1 MAKKNMTFSVS
12 LSLLTK
18 NFNKGIKAVQNS
30 LRSLRAQFQT
40 FVGGIGVGLGFQELI
55 DNAKSL
61 DKVQTTLRNVS
72 GSYDK
77 YGENM
82 KFIQGLSKKYNQDL
96 ITLTGNY
103 AKFYSAASY
112 AGFAL
117 EEQQH
122 IYESLTRASAYFNLT
137 ADETNG
143 VMLAVQQMISKGRV
157 SSEELRRQ
165 LGERLPGAMNL
176 AAIAAGKA
184 GLTLNGTTA
193 ELEEMI
199 KGGKVLAKD
208 LLPALANELDGLTQN
223 FNVDTIQGAT
233 AKLKNSFTELVQK
246 LKVGDIYKG
255 FLNGVSSGL
264 DYITKNLRD
273 VAYAVSGVLGTLF
286 LKGGME
292 KGVNGWNK
300 FFKGLEN
307 KLSAAQAKV
316 KVLQAETKE
325 FAKEN
330 GFRIIQ
336 RGERVYATPRTE
348 NYDPEKLKESKK
360 LSNQLNQQ
368 LREQN
373 TIQEQLNNKFGT
385 MSSKIWENVKAFGKM
400 IGIQA
405 AYYAIAAVL
414 STIVTK
420 VIKWAAEQKRIR
432 NLVKDTNDEFE
443 KLSNKIGVD
452 ESDLTATR
460 DRYLKKNADGSYVD
474 NEKTRILLLARIN
487 KLLGLTGENE
497 LKISDSEEKINQAIE
512 DRLALYKKERE
523 YQAARQTLTDAE
535 NRKIELVNK
544 KAAAQGNVNKYNE
557 LYTQESRSKNPNNDL
572 LLYYGRQIRLYTK
585 EIKTIDKEL
594 GQLNTVINNFSDKV
608 AKLGLGAEERQS
620 VLENTNP
627 EPITDPDE
635 LKKLQEEY
643 DKIQKEHNNKL
654 RALNEQLA
662 DEVITKK
669 DYDKAL
675 KDLYTSTL
683 ESIYSLD
690 NVNENT
696 DSFAKSILDRVKA
709 FKANKEKE
717 DKAEKALYEYY
728 TKTLELANQLDDG
741 LLTYEEYQDAL
752 VDLKEETLKNLSAM
766 GELSDAAE
774 ELADTYR
781 KQKADKVKRE
791 IGELEAPEMGEFET
805 TLNYK
810 KNNSEIYQENAEYI
824 KDYAEQLDEYIDKL
838 KEYQDDLSGAD
849 LEQLNDYIT
858 QLETN
863 LETLT
868 GKADSFAQAAKFAEV
883 QEDVK
888 NLKQEL
894 NEGIWDNITGIAT
907 AAERL
912 TNSFKSLQETW
923 DDPDASGWEK
933 FITTFTTIIS
943 VIETI
948 VSVVKTFNAAMKVA
962 EALSLATAAAEGAQ
976 IPVKVQDAIAT
987 KAQAAAAKELAVA
1000 RHLAA
1005 SASVPYPANLA
1016 AIASTSAALA
1026 AAFAA
1031 IPKFAHGGYVKSNS
1045 LHGDRNLVRV
1055 NGNELILNTQQQ
1067 GTLFRLLNGQG
1078 SPLNK
1083 ANNVTFKIHGSDLVG
1098 TINNYTKKIGK

>member
-1 MAKKNMTFSVS
+1 MTFSVS

-55 DNAKSL
+55 ENAKNL

-143 VMLAVQQMISKGRV
+143 VMLAIQQMISKGRV

-165 LGERLPGAMNL
+165 LGERLPGAMNI

-184 GLTLNGTTA
+184 GITVNGTTA

-208 LLPALANELDGLTQN
+208 LLPALANELNSLTQN

-233 AKLKNSFTELVQK
+233 AKLRNSFTELVQK

-273 VAYAVSGVLGTLF
+273 VAYAISGVLGTLF
-286 LKGGME
+286 LKSGME

-300 FFKGLEN
+300 FFKNLED
-307 KLSAAQAKV
+307 KLSAAQAKS
-316 KVLQAETKE
+316 KVLRAELEE
-325 FAKEN
+325 FAKTN
-330 GFRIIQ
+330 NITLSKSGAN
-336 RGERVYATPRTE
+336 GERLYVANRQKNSPDT
-348 NYDPEKLKESKK
+348 EKLEEAKK
-360 LSNQLNQQ
+360 LSNDYIQQ
-368 LREQN
+368 LREQGEL
-373 TIQEQLNNKFGT
+373 QDKLNGKIKT
-385 MSSKIWENVKAFGKM
+385 MGSNIWENVKAFGKM

-405 AYYAIAAVL
+405 AYYAIAAII

-420 VIKWAAEQKRIR
+420 ITKWAAEQKRIR
-432 NLVKDTNDEFE
+432 NFVKDTNDEFE
-443 KLSNKIGVD
+443 KLSNKVGVD
-452 ESDLTATR
+452 EGDLTATK
-460 DRYLKKNADGSYVD
+460 DRYLKKNEDGSYVED
-474 NEKTRILLLARIN
+474 EKTRILLLARIN

-497 LKISDSEEKINQAIE
+497 LKISDSEDKINKAIE

-535 NRKIELVNK
+535 NRKKELVNK
-544 KAAAQGNVNKYNE
+544 KAAAQANADKFTELLNK
-557 LYTQESRSKNPNNDL
+557 ESKSKTSNSDL
-572 LLYYGRQIRLYTK
+572 VLYYGRQINKYTK

-594 GQLNTVINNFSDKV
+594 EQLNTVINGFSDKV
-608 AKLGLGAEERQS
+608 AKLGLGADERQK

-662 DEVITKK
+662 DEVITKE

-675 KDLYTSTL
+675 KDLYESTL
-683 ESIYSLD
+683 ESIYALD
-690 NVNENT
+690 DINENE
-696 DSFAKSILDRVKA
+696 DAFAKAILDRVKI
-709 FKANKEKE
+709 FKANEEKE
-717 DKAEKALYEYY
+717 NKVK
-728 TKTLELANQLDDG
+728 KTLDEYFKKASELKRQYVDGIITMEQLDDE
-741 LLTYEEYQDAL
+741 LFNLR
-752 VDLKEETLKNLSAM
+752 EETVKAISSMGKLS
-766 GELSDAAE
+766 ESAAI
-774 ELADTYR
+774 LANIY
-781 KQKADKVKRE
+781 KEQKAQRTKRE
-791 IGELEAPEMGEFET
+791 IGELEAPELGTYDT
-805 TLNYK
+805 TFNYK

-824 KDYAEQLDEYIDKL
+824 KDYADQLDDYIDKL

-976 IPVKVQDAIAT
+976 IPVKVQDALAT
-987 KAQAAAAKELAVA
+987 KALAVVTKELAVA
-1000 RHLAA
+1000 KHMAA
-1005 SASVPYPANLA
+1005 AASVPYPANLA
-1016 AIASTSAALA
+1016 AIASTAGALA

-1031 IPKFAHGGYVKSNS
+1031 VPKFASGGYVKGNS
-1045 LHGDRNLVRV
+1045 THGDKVLARLNSGELV
-1055 NGNELILNTQQQ
+1055 LNKGQQA
-1067 GTLFRLLNGQG
+1067 TLFNLLNGKG
-1078 SPLNK
+1078 GLGGNG
-1083 ANNVTFKIHGSDLVG
+1083 NVEFKIKGTELVG
-1098 TINNYTKKIGK
+1098 VLNNYSKKISK